1 MKRWILFFALTVS
14 LFAQF
19 LSVDEAFK
27 PSVQL
32 ENRTFH
38 LRIDIAPHIHLTKD
52 SLKFSVEPSDKA
64 KLGNYTLPPAQ
75 KDEFGDEVYA
85 GHFALDIPL
94 KIESSD
100 VKKVA
105 FVLKYQGCSDQG
117 VCYPPVT
124 KRYEFSVEAK
134 VEAPKAASAAVE
146 QGVSTSAE
154 SVGKEKGAG
163 LSEEESIAGTLRSQS
178 LGIVLL
184 TFFGFG
190 LLLALTPCVFPMIP
204 ILSSIIVAQGEGM
217 TAKRGFWLSLVYVLA
232 MALTYTVAGVLAGL
246 FGANLQAALQNPWV
260 ISLFALLFVAL
271 AFSMF
276 GFYELQLP
284 ASWQS
289 RISKSSDEAG
299 KKGGILGVAV
309 MGFLSALIVGPCVAP
324 PLAGALIYI
333 GQTGDALLGGA
344 ALFVMSLGMGLPL
357 LLIGTGAGKFMPK
370 PGGWMTVVSKV
381 FGVVM
386 LGVAIWM
393 LSRILSG
400 EVTMLLWA
408 VLFIVSS
415 IYMGALEPLGEKRS
429 WNALWKG
436 LGIVFLSYGIMLL
449 GGALTGATNPLKP
462 FENLTASSSHLSRE
476 QAGLRFERMENLEN
490 LERILRTE
498 KKPVMVDFR
507 ADWCVSCKELEES
520 TFKDPEVA
528 RALEGYR
535 LLQVD
540 VTANSLE
547 QKRMMK
553 RFGIFGPPAILFFE
567 HGKELKSKRISGYK
581 SPREFLEIVKG
592 S

>member
-27 PSVQL
+27 PSVRL

-38 LRIDIAPHIHLTKD
+38 LRIDIAPHIHLSKD
-52 SLKFSVEPSDKA
+52 SLKFSVEPADKA
-64 KLGNYTLPPAQ
+64 KLGDYTLPPAQ

-85 GHFALDIPL
+85 GRFALDIPL
-94 KIESSD
+94 KVESSD
-100 VKKVA
+100 LKKVT
-105 FVLKYQGCSDQG
+105 FVLKYQGCSDRG
-117 VCYPPVT
+117 ICYPPVT
-124 KRYEFSVEAK
+124 KRFEFPLEMKTEASKAAPAAANRSVS
-134 VEAPKAASAAVE
+134 APAASAD
-146 QGVSTSAE
+146 G
-154 SVGKEKGAG
+154 GKGA

-299 KKGGILGVAV
+299 KKGGVLGVAI

-393 LSRILSG
+393 LSRIIPG
-400 EVTMLLWA
+400 EVSLLLWA
-408 VLFIVSS
+408 VLFIVSAV
-415 IYMGALEPLGEKRS
+415 YMGALEPLGEKRS

-449 GGALTGATNPLKP
+449 AGALTGAINPLKP
-462 FENLTASSSHLSRE
+462 FENLTTPPSVLPSEHR
-476 QAGLRFERMENLEN
+476 GLRFERVESLDQ
-490 LERILRTE
+490 LERILRTSE
-498 KKPVMVDFR
+498 KPVMVDFR
-507 ADWCVSCKELEES
+507 ADWCVSCKELEET
-520 TFKDPEVA
+520 TFKDPAVV
-528 RALEGYR
+528 RALAGYR

-540 VTANSLE
+540 VTRNSPE

-553 RFGIFGPPAILFFE
+553 RFGIFGPPAILFFDR
-567 HGKELKSKRISGYK
+567 GKELKSKRISGYK
-581 SPREFLEIVKG
+581 SPEEFLALLEGV
-592 S
+592 